1 MASAT
6 VTNIYY
12 IIKSGDTLT
21 SIAKKFSTTTNQ
33 LLIWNPKITDPNK
46 IYAGSEIKIGQ
57 KDIKPIPTTIPT
69 QEPTITPTVTPSNI
83 PTQEPTIIPTTI
95 DIKKNTD
102 NSIYLYGI
110 GIIAILFLFKR
121 KGKKR

>member
-57 KDIKPIPTTIPT
+57 KDIKPIPTTIQVEPT
-69 QEPTITPTVTPSNI
+69 ETPKVIPSNIPSSEPTITTTKTTV
-83 PTQEPTIIPTTI
+83 I
-95 DIKKNTD
+95 DNY
-102 NSIYLYGI
+102 SSFYMYGI
-110 GIIAILFLFKR
+110 GIIAILFLLNK
-121 KGKKR
+121 KGQTKK